1 MIALVLMLSVTAC
14 SNSNK
19 EQQAT
24 NGSITAGTYTA
35 TTKGHNGDLSVE
47 VTVDESSIKEVKVL
61 ENQETPGI
69 GTGAFYS
76 PLEALPKAIVE
87 KQTTN
92 VDVVTAATITSNALL
107 TAVRDCLTQA
117 GASETDFADKAESSY
132 PTESEYTVDVVVV
145 GGGAAGLT
153 AANTVLDEGKTVLLV
168 EKMGITG
175 GSTVTSGGNIFA
187 AGTKAQEKEGVEDT
201 PEALYEFL
209 MSYDEDNLLNEE
221 MVRSYAFG
229 IADDLDYLDE
239 NGVDVTY
246 LSTAAES
253 LTRYRLHLTSDV
265 NAITNGIG
273 GGITVPL
280 TDKIVEKGEKVL
292 FETKAESLMTN
303 DVGKVIGVKAINN
316 LGEEVI
322 INAKS
327 VILTTGGYAMNKD
340 LTARFSS
347 FNPIFSAAV
356 SCTGDGL
363 ALGQSAGAQVFDSE
377 GLQLQ
382 YVDFKTGETGSTAF
396 GLAVDVT
403 GKRLTNEYAY
413 QSASAE
419 GFKRANSYA
428 NYYIT
433 ATKDGACAEPYATV
447 QYGIT
452 LEDVA
457 KASSLEELAEQ
468 IQVDPTTLVETV
480 QRYNELCAK
489 GSDDDF
495 GKPSEYMIPVE
506 GDTYYAFARYPV
518 SSATFGGLV
527 IDPSGHVLNEN
538 NEVIKGL
545 FAAGEV
551 ALTGQLAKEYP
562 SCGLAIGNSVHMGR
576 IVAKAACRE

>member
-47 VTVDESSIKEVKVL
+47 VTVDESGIKEVKVL

-76 PLEALPKAIVE
+76 PLVSLPKAIVE

-117 GASETDFADKAESSY
+117 GASETDFADKAGSSY

-187 AGTKAQEKEGVEDT
+187 AGSKVQEKEGVEDT
-201 PEALYEFL
+201 PEALYDFL

-253 LTRYRLHLTSDV
+253 LTPYRLHLTSDV

-280 TDKIVEKGEKVL
+280 TD
-292 FETKAESLMTN
+292 
-303 DVGKVIGVKAINN
+303 
-316 LGEEVI
+316 
-322 INAKS
+322 
-327 VILTTGGYAMNKD
+327 
-340 LTARFSS
+340 
-347 FNPIFSAAV
+347 
-356 SCTGDGL
+356 
-363 ALGQSAGAQVFDSE
+363 
-377 GLQLQ
+377 
-382 YVDFKTGETGSTAF
+382 
-396 GLAVDVT
+396 
-403 GKRLTNEYAY
+403 
-413 QSASAE
+413 
-419 GFKRANSYA
+419 
-428 NYYIT
+428 
-433 ATKDGACAEPYATV
+433 
-447 QYGIT
+447 
-452 LEDVA
+452 
-457 KASSLEELAEQ
+457 
-468 IQVDPTTLVETV
+468 
-480 QRYNELCAK
+480 
-489 GSDDDF
+489 
-495 GKPSEYMIPVE
+495 
-506 GDTYYAFARYPV
+506 
-518 SSATFGGLV
+518 
-527 IDPSGHVLNEN
+527 
-538 NEVIKGL
+538 
-545 FAAGEV
+545 
-551 ALTGQLAKEYP
+551 
-562 SCGLAIGNSVHMGR
+562 
-576 IVAKAACRE
+576 